1 MFSDYSGRKGIFYI
15 CSSINHVILKQKRIM
30 NQVNRRNFLRLAGAG
45 AAAAAAAP
53 VAQAMGQATS
63 PVPQPADQATASTAG
78 ATNSETAGNQVQQA
92 KPDTNIADAA
102 KIARGPNSMPGL
114 FPGKVALVKNTA
126 SVKDNAIVEQEVYD
140 MIARSMLELTG
151 EKKLKKAW
159 RRFVAPGER
168 IGLKVNPVAGKSLS
182 TSHEVVRAVIAQLQ
196 ESGIERSQL
205 TIWDRREFELTDVG
219 FTAENYPG
227 IRIVGTEQMDK
238 DGLYYGKDGK
248 LYGEHMIDRDWYYW
262 ADVEGEYD
270 EYTMPYMVNGGKY
283 SYFTRIL
290 TQELDKVI
298 NIPILKNAGMTVT
311 LALKN
316 LAFGSVSNTGRLHA
330 KLWNETCAQ
339 VCAFAPVRDKVVLN
353 IVDGIKGCFNGG
365 PGANPQFFCDYHTI
379 ITGTDPVAVDRI
391 GYDIVL
397 AKRIA
402 EGLQKEGTQ
411 QAMEFMVQAER
422 LLLGIA
428 DRTKIE
434 LKEVVLG

>member
-1 MFSDYSGRKGIFYI
+1 
-15 CSSINHVILKQKRIM
+15 M

-53 VAQAMGQATS
+53 VAQAMGTTTH
-63 PVPQPADQATASTAG
+63 QPAM
-78 ATNSETAGNQVQQA
+78 QQG

-102 KIARGPNSMPGL
+102 KVPRNAQSMPGL
-114 FPGKVALVKNTA
+114 FPGRVALVKNSS
-126 SVKDNAIVEQEVYD
+126 SVKENAIVEQEVYD

-159 RRFVAPGER
+159 RRFVSPGER

-182 TSHEVVRAVIAQLQ
+182 TSHEVVRSVIAQL
-196 ESGIERSQL
+196 ELSGIDRSQI

-227 IRIVGTEQMDK
+227 IKIIGTEQMDK

-283 SYFTRIL
+283 SYFTKIV
-290 TQELDKVI
+290 TQDLDKII

-316 LAFGSVSNTGRLHA
+316 LAYGSVSNTGRLHA

-339 VCAFAPVRDKVVLN
+339 VCAFAPLRDKVVLN

-365 PGANPQFFCDYHTI
+365 PGANPQFFCDYHAI
-379 ITGTDPVAVDRI
+379 ITGSDPVAVDRI
-391 GYDIVL
+391 GYEIVL

-402 EGLQKEGTQ
+402 EGLQKEGTPT
-411 QAMEFMVQAER
+411 ALEFMLQAER
-422 LLLGIA
+422 LSLGVA
-428 DRTKIE
+428 DRARID
-434 LKEVVLG
+434 LREVITG

>member
-1 MFSDYSGRKGIFYI
+1 
-15 CSSINHVILKQKRIM
+15 M

-53 VAQAMGQATS
+53 VAQAMGA
-63 PVPQPADQATASTAG
+63 ATATA
-78 ATNSETAGNQVQQA
+78 ASVVNPENADRETQQD

-114 FPGKVALVKNTA
+114 YPGRVVMVKNSR
-126 SVKDNAIVEQEVYD
+126 SVRDNLIVEQEVYD

-159 RRFVAPGER
+159 RKFVKPGER

-182 TSHEVVRAVIAQLQ
+182 TSHEVVRAVIAQLE
-196 ESGIERSQL
+196 ESGIKRSQL

-219 FTAENYPG
+219 FTQENYPG
-227 IRIVGTEQMDK
+227 IRITGTEQMDK
-238 DGLYYGKDGK
+238 EGLYYGKDGK

-283 SYFTRIL
+283 SYFTKIV
-290 TQELDKVI
+290 TQELDRII

-339 VCAFAPVRDKVVLN
+339 VCAFAPLRDKVVLN

-379 ITGTDPVAVDRI
+379 ITGSDPVAVDRI
-391 GYDIVL
+391 GFDVVI
-397 AKRIA
+397 ARRIA
-402 EGLQKEGTQ
+402 EGLQKAPTPQGL
-411 QAMEFMVQAER
+411 EFMLQAEE
-422 LLLGIA
+422 LSLGVA
-428 DRTKIE
+428 DREKIE
-434 LKEVVLG
+434 LREVILG

>member
-1 MFSDYSGRKGIFYI
+1 
-15 CSSINHVILKQKRIM
+15 M

-53 VAQAMGQATS
+53 VAQAMGS
-63 PVPQPADQATASTAG
+63 VSASQ
-78 ATNSETAGNQVQQA
+78 QVQQA

-102 KIARGPNSMPGL
+102 KTPRGPNAMPGL
-114 FPGKVALVKNTA
+114 FPGRVAVVKNTA
-126 SVKDNAIVEQEVYD
+126 SVKDNAIMQQQVHD

-159 RRFVAPGER
+159 RKFVGPGDR

-182 TSHEVVRAVIAQLQ
+182 TSHEVVKAVIAQLE
-196 ESGIERSQL
+196 ESGINRSQL

-227 IRIVGTEQMDK
+227 IRIIGTEQMDK

-283 SYFTRIL
+283 SYFTKIV
-290 TQELDKVI
+290 TQDLDKII

-316 LAFGSVSNTGRLHA
+316 LAYGAISNTGRLHA

-339 VCAFAPVRDKVVLN
+339 VCAFSPIRDKVVLN

-379 ITGTDPVAVDRI
+379 ITGSDPVAVDRI

-402 EGLQKEGTQ
+402 EGLQKEGSPN
-411 QAMEFMVQAER
+411 ALEFMLQAER
-422 LLLGIA
+422 LALGVA
-428 DRTKIE
+428 DRTKID
-434 LKEVVLG
+434 LKEVILG

>member
-1 MFSDYSGRKGIFYI
+1 M
-15 CSSINHVILKQKRIM
+15 NH
-30 NQVNRRNFLRLAGAG
+30 VNRRNFLRLAGAG

-53 VAQAMGQATS
+53 VAQAMG
-63 PVPQPADQATASTAG
+63 TASA
-78 ATNSETAGNQVQQA
+78 SQPVQQT

-102 KIARGPNSMPGL
+102 KTPRGPNAMPGL
-114 FPGKVALVKNTA
+114 YPGRVAVVKNTA
-126 SVKDNAIVEQEVYD
+126 SVKDNAIMEQEVYD
-140 MIARSMLELTG
+140 MVARSMLELTG
-151 EKKLKKAW
+151 EKRLKKAW
-159 RRFVAPGER
+159 RKFVSPCDR

-182 TSHEVVRAVIAQLQ
+182 TSHEVVKAVIAQLE
-196 ESGIERSQL
+196 ESGIKRSQL

-248 LYGEHMIDRDWYYW
+248 LYGEHMIDRDWYFW

-283 SYFTRIL
+283 SYFTKIV
-290 TQELDKVI
+290 TQDLDKII

-316 LAFGSVSNTGRLHA
+316 LAFGAISNTGRLHA

-339 VCAFAPVRDKVVLN
+339 VCAFSPVRDKVVLN

-365 PGANPQFFCDYHTI
+365 PGANPQFFCDYNTI
-379 ITGTDPVAVDRI
+379 ITGSDPVAVDRI
-391 GYDIVL
+391 GYEIVL

-402 EGLQKEGTQ
+402 EGLQKDGSPT
-411 QAMEFMVQAER
+411 ALEFMLQ
-422 LLLGIA
+422 A
-428 DRTKIE
+428 DRLALGVADRNKID

>member
-1 MFSDYSGRKGIFYI
+1 M
-15 CSSINHVILKQKRIM
+15 NH
-30 NQVNRRNFLRLAGAG
+30 VNRRNFLRLAGAG

-53 VAQAMGQATS
+53 VAQALG
-63 PVPQPADQATASTAG
+63 TASSLP
-78 ATNSETAGNQVQQA
+78 ATPQG
-92 KPDTNIADAA
+92 KPDTNIADAL
-102 KIARGPNSMPGL
+102 KVPRNEQSMPGL
-114 FPGKVALVKNTA
+114 FPGRVALVKNSS
-126 SVKDNAIVEQEVYD
+126 SVKENTIIEQEVYD

-159 RRFVAPGER
+159 RRFVSPGER

-182 TSHEVVRAVIAQLQ
+182 TSHEVVRSVIAQLE

-219 FTAENYPG
+219 FTPENYPG

-283 SYFTRIL
+283 SYFTKIV
-290 TQELDKVI
+290 TQDLDKII
-298 NIPILKNAGMTVT
+298 NIPILKNAGATVT

-316 LAFGSVSNTGRLHA
+316 LAYGSVSNTGRLHA

-339 VCAFAPVRDKVVLN
+339 VCAFAPLRDKVVLN

-379 ITGTDPVAVDRI
+379 IAGSDAVAVDRI

-402 EGLQKEGTQ
+402 EGLQKEGTPT
-411 QAMEFMVQAER
+411 ALEFMLQAER
-422 LLLGIA
+422 LSLGVA
-428 DRTKIE
+428 DRTRID
-434 LKEVVLG
+434 LREVITG

>member
-1 MFSDYSGRKGIFYI
+1 
-15 CSSINHVILKQKRIM
+15 M

-270 EYTMPYMVNGGKY
+270 EYTMPYMVNRGKY
-283 SYFTRIL
+283 SYFTKIL

-402 EGLQKEGTQ
+402 EGLQKE
-411 QAMEFMVQAER
+411 VRSRHWSLWYR
-422 LLLGIA
+422 LRDFHLA
-428 DRTKIE
+428 
-434 LKEVVLG
+434 

>member
-1 MFSDYSGRKGIFYI
+1 
-15 CSSINHVILKQKRIM
+15 M

-53 VAQAMGQATS
+53 VAQAMGTMT
-63 PVPQPADQATASTAG
+63 PQPAA
-78 ATNSETAGNQVQQA
+78 QQG

-102 KIARGPNSMPGL
+102 KVPRNAQSMPGL
-114 FPGKVALVKNTA
+114 FPGRVALVKNSS
-126 SVKDNAIVEQEVYD
+126 SVKENAIIEQEVYD

-159 RRFVAPGER
+159 SRFVSPGER

-182 TSHEVVRAVIAQLQ
+182 TSHEVVRSVIAQL
-196 ESGIERSQL
+196 ELSGIDRSQI
-205 TIWDRREFELTDVG
+205 TIWDRREFELTDAG
-219 FTAENYPG
+219 FTTENYPG
-227 IRIVGTEQMDK
+227 IKIVGTEQMDK

-270 EYTMPYMVNGGKY
+270 EYTMPYMINGGKY
-283 SYFTRIL
+283 SYFTKIV
-290 TQELDKVI
+290 TQDLDKII

-316 LAFGSVSNTGRLHA
+316 LAYGSVSNTGRLHA
-330 KLWNETCAQ
+330 KLWSETCAQ
-339 VCAFAPVRDKVVLN
+339 VCAFAPLRDKVVLN

-365 PGANPQFFCDYHTI
+365 PGANPQFFCDYHAI
-379 ITGTDPVAVDRI
+379 ITGSDPVAVDRI

-402 EGLQKEGTQ
+402 EGLQKEGSPT
-411 QAMEFMVQAER
+411 ALEFMLQAER
-422 LLLGIA
+422 LSLGVA
-428 DRTKIE
+428 DRAKID
-434 LKEVVLG
+434 LREVISG

>member
-1 MFSDYSGRKGIFYI
+1 
-15 CSSINHVILKQKRIM
+15 M

-53 VAQAMGQATS
+53 VAQAMGPDAAS
-63 PVPQPADQATASTAG
+63 RPVQTT
-78 ATNSETAGNQVQQA
+78 

-102 KIARGPNSMPGL
+102 KTPRGPNAMPGL
-114 FPGKVALVKNTA
+114 YPGRVALVRNSS
-126 SVKDNAIVEQEVYD
+126 SVKGNTIVEQEVHD

-159 RRFVAPGER
+159 RRFVGPKDR

-182 TSHEVVRAVIAQLQ
+182 TSHEVVRAVIAQLE
-196 ESGIERSQL
+196 ESGIKRSQI
-205 TIWDRREFELTDVG
+205 TIWDRREFELHDVG

-227 IRIVGTEQMDK
+227 IRIAGTEQMDSE
-238 DGLYYGKDGK
+238 GLYYGKDGK

-283 SYFTRIL
+283 SYFTKIVTR
-290 TQELDKVI
+290 ELDKII

-339 VCAFAPVRDKVVLN
+339 VCAFAPLRDKVVLN

-365 PGANPQFFCDYHTI
+365 PGANPQFFCNYHTI
-379 ITGTDPVAVDRI
+379 IAGSDPVAVDRI

-402 EGLQKEGTQ
+402 EGLQKEGTP
-411 QAMEFMVQAER
+411 AALEFMRQAEQ
-422 LLLGIA
+422 LSLGVA
-428 DRTKIE
+428 DRDRID
-434 LKEVVLG
+434 LREVTIG

>member
-1 MFSDYSGRKGIFYI
+1 
-15 CSSINHVILKQKRIM
+15 M
-30 NQVNRRNFLRLAGAG
+30 NTVNRRNFLRLAGAG
-45 AAAAAAAP
+45 AAAAATAP
-53 VAQAMGQATS
+53 VANAMKSAAKEPATQLAK
-63 PVPQPADQATASTAG
+63 P
-78 ATNSETAGNQVQQA
+78 ATNIN
-92 KPDTNIADAA
+92 DAL
-102 KIARGPNSMPGL
+102 KVPRSDRSMPGL
-114 FPGKVALVKNTA
+114 FPGRVAVVKNSR
-126 SVKDNAIVEQEVYD
+126 SVIDNNIAGQEVHD

-159 RRFVAPGER
+159 RKFVSPQDR
-168 IGLKVNPVAGKSLS
+168 VGLKINPVAGKSLS
-182 TSHEVVRAVIAQLQ
+182 TSHEVVRAVIAQL
-196 ESGIERSQL
+196 EASGINRSQL
-205 TIWDRREFELTDVG
+205 TIWDRREFELTDAG

-248 LYGEHMIDRDWYYW
+248 LYGEHMIDHDWYYW

-283 SYFTRIL
+283 SYFTKII
-290 TQELDKVI
+290 TQDLDKII

-339 VCAFAPVRDKVVLN
+339 VCAFAPLRDKVVLN

-365 PGANPQFFCDYHTI
+365 PGANPQFFCDYQTI

-402 EGLQKEGTQ
+402 EGLQKEGTPT
-411 QAMEFMVQAER
+411 ALDFMLQAEK
-422 LLLGIA
+422 LSLGIA
-428 DRTKIE
+428 DRTRID
-434 LKEVVLG
+434 LREVVLG

>member
-1 MFSDYSGRKGIFYI
+1 MK
-15 CSSINHVILKQKRIM
+15 
-30 NQVNRRNFLRLAGAG
+30 QVNRRNFLRLAGAG

-53 VAQAMGQATS
+53 VAQALG
-63 PVPQPADQATASTAG
+63 TASDNAIAMQQEKP
-78 ATNSETAGNQVQQA
+78 ATN
-92 KPDTNIADAA
+92 ILDAL
-102 KIARGPNSMPGL
+102 KVPRNEMSMPGL
-114 FPGKVALVKNTA
+114 FPGRVALVRNTR
-126 SVKDNAIVEQEVYD
+126 SVKDNTIVAQEVYD
-140 MIARSMLELTG
+140 MIEQSMFSLTG

-159 RRFVAPGER
+159 RRFVSPGER

-182 TSHEVVRAVIAQLQ
+182 TSHEVVKAVITQLE

-219 FTAENYPG
+219 FTTENYPG

-238 DGLYYGKDGK
+238 NGLYYGSDGK
-248 LYGEHMIDRDWYYW
+248 LYGEHMIDREWFYW

-283 SYFTRIL
+283 SYFTKII
-290 TQELDKVI
+290 TQDLDKII
-298 NIPILKNAGMTVT
+298 NIPILKNAGATVT

-316 LAFGSVSNTGRLHA
+316 LAYGSVSNTGRLHA
-330 KLWNETCAQ
+330 KLWAETCAE
-339 VCAFAPVRDKVVLN
+339 VCAFAPLRDKVVLN

-402 EGLQKEGTQ
+402 EGLQKEG
-411 QAMEFMVQAER
+411 AASALNFMTMAEK
-422 LLLGIA
+422 LALGVA
-428 DRTKIE
+428 DREKID
-434 LKEVVLG
+434 LVEVAFG